1 MIKKLNFY
9 HSLFFFNIC
18 IILSALEFLKNK
30 DFLILCFFLILSIGI
45 SHGALDNL
53 KGKKLLKILKFKS
66 IFVFYIGY
74 IILSLFVILC
84 WILIPTL
91 TLTIFL
97 VVACYHFGKED
108 TDFLVKKKS
117 FFVNLLF
124 TLKGSIIIISPLLF
138 NFQDTADIFK
148 LLNFD
153 ISIFGINQI
162 FLYSILFLSFSSN
175 IALSLNQESDFK
187 SLIIMDFISILIL
200 NFFLSPIL
208 AFTIYFCFLHS
219 LRHSFSLIFE
229 LSKNF
234 KRGAFMFIKKALP
247 LTITTVMIYMISF
260 YYLNNLFVID
270 ETIYKLIFIGL
281 ASLTFPHILLEYFIE
296 KNEK

>member
-53 KGKKLLKILKFKS
+53 KGKKLLKFLKFKN
-66 IFVFYIGY
+66 IFVFYVGY
-74 IILSLFVILC
+74 ITISLFVILC

-108 TDFLVKKKS
+108 AHFLVKKKS
-117 FFVNLLF
+117 FFINLLF
-124 TLKGSIIIISPLLF
+124 TLKGSTVIISPLLF

-148 LLNFD
+148 LLSFD
-153 ISIFGINQI
+153 ISIFEINQI
-162 FLYSILFLSFSSN
+162 FLYLILFLSFSSN
-175 IALSLNQESDFK
+175 IALSLNQENDFK
-187 SLIIMDFISILIL
+187 SLIMMDFISILIL

-234 KRGAFMFIKKALP
+234 KRGAFMFVKKALP
-247 LTITTVMIYMISF
+247 LTISTVLIYVISF

-270 ETIYKLIFIGL
+270 EAVYKLIFIGL
-281 ASLTFPHILLEYFIE
+281 ASLTFPHILLEYLLE

>member
-18 IILSALEFLKNK
+18 IILSALEFLKSK

-53 KGKKLLKILKFKS
+53 KGKKLLKILKFKN
-66 IFVFYIGY
+66 IFIFYLGY
-74 IILSLFVILC
+74 ITISLFVILC
-84 WILIPTL
+84 WILTPTL

-117 FFVNLLF
+117 FFINLLF

-247 LTITTVMIYMISF
+247 LTIATVLIYVISF
-260 YYLNNLFVID
+260 YYLNSLFVID

>member
-162 FLYSILFLSFSSN
+162 FLYSILFLSF
-175 IALSLNQESDFK
+175 
-187 SLIIMDFISILIL
+187 
-200 NFFLSPIL
+200 
-208 AFTIYFCFLHS
+208 
-219 LRHSFSLIFE
+219 
-229 LSKNF
+229 
-234 KRGAFMFIKKALP
+234 
-247 LTITTVMIYMISF
+247 
-260 YYLNNLFVID
+260 
-270 ETIYKLIFIGL
+270 
-281 ASLTFPHILLEYFIE
+281 
-296 KNEK
+296 

>member
-30 DFLILCFFLILSIGI
+30 DYLILCFFLILSIGI

-74 IILSLFVILC
+74 ITLSLFVILC

-117 FFVNLLF
+117 FFINLLF

-138 NFQDTADIFK
+138 NFQDTANIFK

-175 IALSLNQESDFK
+175 IALSFNQESDFK
-187 SLIIMDFISILIL
+187 SLIMMDFISILIL

-234 KRGAFMFIKKALP
+234 KRGAFMFIQKALP
-247 LTITTVMIYMISF
+247 LTIATVLIYIISF

-281 ASLTFPHILLEYFIE
+281 ASLTFPHILLEYLIE

>member
-74 IILSLFVILC
+74 ITLSLFVILC

-117 FFVNLLF
+117 FFINLLF

-175 IALSLNQESDFK
+175 IALSFNQESDFK
-187 SLIIMDFISILIL
+187 SLIMMDFISILIL

-229 LSKNF
+229 LNKNF

-247 LTITTVMIYMISF
+247 LTIATVVIYVISF

-281 ASLTFPHILLEYFIE
+281 ASLTFPHILLEYLIE

>member
-74 IILSLFVILC
+74 ITLSLFVILC

-97 VVACYHFGKED
+97 GVACYHFGKED

-153 ISIFGINQI
+153 VSIFGINQI

-187 SLIIMDFISILIL
+187 SLIMMDFISILIL

-234 KRGAFMFIKKALP
+234 KRGAFMFIQKALP
-247 LTITTVMIYMISF
+247 LTIATVLIYIISF

-281 ASLTFPHILLEYFIE
+281 ASLTFPHILLEHLIE

>member
-18 IILSALEFLKNK
+18 IILSALEFLKSK

-53 KGKKLLKILKFKS
+53 KGKKLLKILKFKN
-66 IFVFYIGY
+66 IFIFYLGY
-74 IILSLFVILC
+74 ITISLFVILC

-97 VVACYHFGKED
+97 GVACYHFGKED

-148 LLNFD
+148 LLNFN

-187 SLIIMDFISILIL
+187 SLIMMDFISILIL

-234 KRGAFMFIKKALP
+234 KRGAFMFIQKALP
-247 LTITTVMIYMISF
+247 LTIATVLIYIISF

-281 ASLTFPHILLEYFIE
+281 ASLTFPHILLEYLIE

>member
-18 IILSALEFLKNK
+18 IILSALEFLKSK

-74 IILSLFVILC
+74 ITLSLFVILC

-117 FFVNLLF
+117 FFINLLF

-247 LTITTVMIYMISF
+247 LTIATVLIYVISF

-281 ASLTFPHILLEYFIE
+281 ASLTFPHILLEYLIE

>member
-74 IILSLFVILC
+74 ITLSLFVILC

-117 FFVNLLF
+117 FFINLLF

-153 ISIFGINQI
+153 ISIFGINHI

-187 SLIIMDFISILIL
+187 SLIMMDFISILIL

-247 LTITTVMIYMISF
+247 LTIATVVIYVISF

-281 ASLTFPHILLEYFIE
+281 ASLTFPHILLEYLIE

>member
-117 FFVNLLF
+117 FFINLLF

-138 NFQDTADIFK
+138 NFQDTTDIFK

-187 SLIIMDFISILIL
+187 SLIMMDFISILIL

-234 KRGAFMFIKKALP
+234 KRGAFMFIQKALP
-247 LTITTVMIYMISF
+247 LTIATVLIYIISF

-281 ASLTFPHILLEYFIE
+281 ASLTFPHILLEYLIE

>member
-74 IILSLFVILC
+74 ITLSLFVILC

-97 VVACYHFGKED
+97 GVACYHFGKED

-117 FFVNLLF
+117 FFINLLF
-124 TLKGSIIIISPLLF
+124 TLKGSTVIISPLLF

-234 KRGAFMFIKKALP
+234 KRGAFMFIQKALP
-247 LTITTVMIYMISF
+247 LTIATVLIYVISF

-281 ASLTFPHILLEYFIE
+281 ASLTFPHILLEYLIE

>member
-74 IILSLFVILC
+74 ITLSLFVILC

-97 VVACYHFGKED
+97 GVACYHFGKED

-117 FFVNLLF
+117 FFINLLF

-175 IALSLNQESDFK
+175 IALSFNQESDFK
-187 SLIIMDFISILIL
+187 SLIMMDFISILIL

-234 KRGAFMFIKKALP
+234 KRGAFMFIQKALP
-247 LTITTVMIYMISF
+247 LTIATVLIYVISF

-281 ASLTFPHILLEYFIE
+281 ASLTFPHILLEYLIE

>member
-18 IILSALEFLKNK
+18 IILSALEFLKNES
-30 DFLILCFFLILSIGI
+30 FLILCFFLILSIGI
-45 SHGALDNL
+45 SHGALDHL
-53 KGKKLLKILKFKS
+53 KGKKLLKIFKIKN
-66 IFVFYIGY
+66 IFIFYIGY
-74 IILSLFVILC
+74 IAISLFVIIC
-84 WILIPTL
+84 WILMPKV

-97 VVACYHFGKED
+97 FIACYHFGKED

-117 FFVNLLF
+117 FLINSLF

-138 NFQDTADIFK
+138 NFQDTSDIFK

-153 ISIFGINQI
+153 ISILEINRI
-162 FLYSILFLSFSSN
+162 FLYSILFLSFLAN
-175 IALSLNQESDFK
+175 IALSLKLENDFK
-187 SLIIMDFISILIL
+187 SLIMMDFISILIL
-200 NFFLSPIL
+200 NYFLSPIL

-234 KRGAFMFIKKALP
+234 KRGAIMFIKKALP
-247 LTITTVMIYMISF
+247 LTIVTVLIYMISF
-260 YYLNNLFVID
+260 YYLNTLFVID
-270 ETIYKLIFIGL
+270 EVMYKLIFIGL
-281 ASLTFPHILLEYFIE
+281 ASLTFPHILLEHLIE

>member
-74 IILSLFVILC
+74 ITLSLFVILC

-97 VVACYHFGKED
+97 GVACYHFGKED

-117 FFVNLLF
+117 FFINLLF

-175 IALSLNQESDFK
+175 IALSFNQESDFK
-187 SLIIMDFISILIL
+187 SLIMMDFISILIL

-234 KRGAFMFIKKALP
+234 KRGAFMFIQKALP
-247 LTITTVMIYMISF
+247 LTIATVLIYIISF

-281 ASLTFPHILLEYFIE
+281 ASLTFPHILLEYLIE

>member
-74 IILSLFVILC
+74 ITLSLFVILC

-97 VVACYHFGKED
+97 GVACYHFGKED

-117 FFVNLLF
+117 FFINLLF

-187 SLIIMDFISILIL
+187 SLIMMDFISILIL

-247 LTITTVMIYMISF
+247 LTIATVLIYVISF

-281 ASLTFPHILLEYFIE
+281 ASLTFPHILLEYLIE

>member
-18 IILSALEFLKNK
+18 IILSALEFLKSK

-53 KGKKLLKILKFKS
+53 KGKKLLKILKFKN
-66 IFVFYIGY
+66 IFIFYLGY
-74 IILSLFVILC
+74 ITISLFVILC
-84 WILIPTL
+84 WILTPTL

-117 FFVNLLF
+117 FFINLLF

-148 LLNFD
+148 LLNFN

-175 IALSLNQESDFK
+175 IALSFNQESDFK
-187 SLIIMDFISILIL
+187 SLIMMDFISILIL

-234 KRGAFMFIKKALP
+234 KRGAFMFIQKALP
-247 LTITTVMIYMISF
+247 LTIATVLIYIISF

-281 ASLTFPHILLEYFIE
+281 ASLTFPHILLEYLIE

>member
-74 IILSLFVILC
+74 ITLSLFVILC

-97 VVACYHFGKED
+97 GVACYHFGKED

-175 IALSLNQESDFK
+175 IALSFNQESDFK
-187 SLIIMDFISILIL
+187 SLIMMDFISILIL

-234 KRGAFMFIKKALP
+234 KRGAFMFIQKALP
-247 LTITTVMIYMISF
+247 LTIATVLIYIISF

-281 ASLTFPHILLEYFIE
+281 ASLTFPHILLEYLIE

>member
-18 IILSALEFLKNK
+18 IILSALEFLKSK

-53 KGKKLLKILKFKS
+53 KGKKLLKILKFKN
-66 IFVFYIGY
+66 IFIFYLGY
-74 IILSLFVILC
+74 ITISLFVILC
-84 WILIPTL
+84 WILTPTL

-117 FFVNLLF
+117 FFINLLF

-148 LLNFD
+148 LLNFN

-247 LTITTVMIYMISF
+247 LTIATVLIYVISF
-260 YYLNNLFVID
+260 YYLNSLFVID
-270 ETIYKLIFIGL
+270 EAIYKLIFIGL
-281 ASLTFPHILLEYFIE
+281 ASLTFPHILLEYLIE

>member
-74 IILSLFVILC
+74 ITLSLFVILC

-97 VVACYHFGKED
+97 GVACYHFGKED

-153 ISIFGINQI
+153 ISIFGINHI

-175 IALSLNQESDFK
+175 IALSFNQESDFK
-187 SLIIMDFISILIL
+187 SLIMMDFISILIL

-234 KRGAFMFIKKALP
+234 KRGAFMFIQKALP
-247 LTITTVMIYMISF
+247 LTIATVLIYIISF

-281 ASLTFPHILLEYFIE
+281 ASLTFPHILLEYLIE